1 MCLWGG
7 GGGGEIKRREGR
19 RRKTDGQIDKQ
30 TDTQRGRDKKRRG
43 LKRRVTEKQ
52 RKNH

>member
-1 MCLWGG
+1 MCLW
-7 GGGGEIKRREGR
+7 GGGEIKRREGR

-30 TDTQRGRDKKRRG
+30 THREAEIKKRRG